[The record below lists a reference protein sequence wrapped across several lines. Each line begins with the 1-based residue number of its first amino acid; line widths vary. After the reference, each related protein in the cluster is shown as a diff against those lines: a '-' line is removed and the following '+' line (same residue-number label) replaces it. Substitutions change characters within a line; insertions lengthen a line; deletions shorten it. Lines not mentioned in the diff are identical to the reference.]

1 MTYGLRV
8 PMPLF
13 QKRWLRL
20 SLYGLALAVPMFLT
34 LALTGAES
42 AGPKPQ
48 QPTPKPTPASH
59 RLTLQINTDDPTTMK
74 AVISTSVHLTKYY
87 RAKNEGFSIVI
98 VAYNAGLHMFRAD
111 TSPVQE
117 MLQML
122 RATNPEI
129 GFVICEA
136 TKLGMQHNEGRPLSF
151 VEGTTSVPNGPA
163 RIIELQ
169 EAGWS
174 YIRS

>member
-1 MTYGLRV
+1 MK
-8 PMPLF
+8 PIF
-13 QKRWLRL
+13 QNRWLRL
-20 SLYGLALAVPMFLT
+20 SIYALAVAVPMFLT

-42 AGPKPQ
+42 AGPVQQKPAS
-48 QPTPKPTPASH
+48 ASH
-59 RLTLQINTDDPTTMK
+59 RLVLQINTDDPTTMK

-87 RAKNEGFSIVI
+87 KAKNEGFSVQI

-111 TSPVQE
+111 TSPVQGL
-117 MLQML
+117 LQML

-136 TKLGMQHNEGRPLSF
+136 TKLGMQHAEGRTLTF
-151 VEGTTSVPNGPA
+151 VEGTTSTPNGPA

-169 EAGWS
+169 ETGWS
-174 YIRS
+174 YLRS

>member
-1 MTYGLRV
+1 MTGKRRL
-8 PMPLF
+8 PA
-13 QKRWLRL
+13 RWLRL
-20 SLYGLALAVPMFLT
+20 ALYVVAVAAPMLLT

-42 AGPKPQ
+42 AGPKTQ
-48 QPTPKPTPASH
+48 APAASSH
-59 RLTLQINTDDPTTMK
+59 RLALQINTDDPTTMK
-74 AVISTSVHLTKYY
+74 AVISTSIHLSKYY
-87 RAKNEGFSIVI
+87 AAKNEKFSIEI

-117 MLQML
+117 LL
-122 RATNPEI
+122 KAVRATNPDI
-129 GFVICEA
+129 RLVICEA
-136 TKLGMQHNEGRPLSF
+136 TKLGMEHNEKRQLTF

-169 EAGWS
+169 ETGWS